1 MNSTLRASLSS
12 LAMMSV
18 ALHAQHRSSARASR
32 GAITPFA
39 ALYLDDLLDKLPPA
53 TIQIAAHGILL
64 SFQPETTRPL
74 PSDGDAVVGDEL
86 ALSHVLPM
94 QLRSMMVV

>member
-1 MNSTLRASLSS
+1 
-12 LAMMSV
+12 
-18 ALHAQHRSSARASR
+18 
-32 GAITPFA
+32 
-39 ALYLDDLLDKLPPA
+39 
-53 TIQIAAHGILL
+53 
-64 SFQPETTRPL
+64 L